1 MTVGSNP
8 VEPVTADDDLTYL
21 GGDIVAAPLV
31 YPVARFSTQVA
42 WTILVRGFM
51 ITSSVGVGVIVAR
64 WLGSG
69 GLGALAVLN
78 LTVAY
83 AVQIGS
89 LGLVL
94 ANTYYIARDP
104 DNLIPASVNALVFS
118 LGWGS
123 IVALLAFWLVGMAPG
138 VFGDIQLKL
147 MGVAVLSIPF
157 QLLTLFGLNVLL
169 AIGLV
174 ERLNVLDAFAQ
185 FFLVINAFVALILLK
200 L

>member
-1 MTVGSNP
+1 MALN
-8 VEPVTADDDLTYL
+8 
-21 GGDIVAAPLV
+21 LV
-31 YPVARFSTQVA
+31 S
-42 WTILVRGFM
+42 
-51 ITSSVGVGVIVAR
+51 R

-104 DNLIPASVNALVFS
+104 GNLVPASVNALVFS
-118 LGWGS
+118 MGWGS
-123 IVALLAFWLVGMAPG
+123 IVALLTFCLVVTAPG

-157 QLLTLFGLNVLL
+157 QLL
-169 AIGLV
+169 
-174 ERLNVLDAFAQ
+174 R
-185 FFLVINAFVALILLK
+185 FLSNSCWQWMVRA
-200 L
+200 